1 MKSWIEQYLKEQ
13 TRAAAALPVSEIE
26 AWVDLLRSAR
36 ESGNQIFSCGNGG
49 SAANC
54 SHFAVDL
61 GKGASGSVAGTSNAQ
76 RPTSNIERF
85 RVLSLNDNVPW
96 ITALSNDLKY
106 EDIFVEQLKNYGQSG
121 DILIGVSVSG
131 NSPNVVKAVEWA
143 NGAGMTT
150 LGLVGNRKGN
160 RLSRLAKR
168 VIAVDSDHYGRVED
182 WQMHVLHLLCYAF
195 IVGQA

>member
-1 MKSWIEQYLKEQ
+1 M
-13 TRAAAALPVSEIE
+13 
-26 AWVDLLRSAR
+26 D
-36 ESGNQIFSCGNGG
+36 
-49 SAANC
+49 AN
-54 SHFAVDL
+54 A
-61 GKGASGSVAGTSNAQ
+61 K
-76 RPTSNIERF
+76 RF

-106 EDIFVEQLKNYGQSG
+106 EDIFVEQLKNYGRSE

-160 RLSRLAKR
+160 QLAKLSKR

-182 WQMHVLHLLCYAF
+182 CQMHVLHLLCYAF
-195 IVGQA
+195 IEGVAS